1 MPIQIENE
9 AARSLP
15 CKVPIVDPAF
25 KQLLIP

>member
-1 MPIQIENE
+1 MPIHIENE
-9 AARSLP
+9 AARCLR